1 MRSEFIP
8 LNADNLIPANNDGP
22 VASIGP
28 FALALHL
35 NCVAINAK
43 DDHLIPSAD
52 VAFVDGLDK

>member
-1 MRSEFIP
+1 MRSEFTR
-8 LNADNLIPANNDGP
+8 LNADNLIPTNNDGP

-43 DDHLIPSAD
+43 MAILFRARMSPLST
-52 VAFVDGLDK
+52 G